1 MFRLNQIKINY
12 MVEPKTIIDSPVI
25 SWTYEPGSDEKQ
37 DSAEIVLKT
46 EQNEVIL
53 TKIINGD
60 LMMST
65 LDNLN
70 LKPRTKLLLEI
81 TSRSNL
87 GNSTSLLTSFE
98 TTIAENER
106 KGRWMS
112 IPNSFNGGTI
122 YFRKRI
128 NLKDKP
134 IKRARAYICG
144 LGYHE
149 FSINSKKISDR
160 VLNPGVT
167 NYDLTCLYDT
177 YEFEN
182 ELVAGD
188 NVIGIEVG
196 YGWLGSRKV
205 LAQFYIEYA
214 DGEVY
219 EAHSDCNDGWWVTGT
234 PVIDNSIYGGEVYD
248 ARIEEKCLPHW
259 ASIEFEPTWANGWM
273 YTILTQAP
281 KGKLTPQEVPPI
293 KVHATFNVKKSHLA
307 GKNKVYDFGQN
318 LAGWAHI
325 KCRGERGSKIT
336 LVFGEGLTEDGHV
349 NQLNLRSARCS
360 DTYILKGNGIEEYE
374 PRFTYHG
381 FQYCEVVIEGN
392 VELLDICS
400 KHVHSDIKII
410 GSFKCS
416 DSILN
421 ELHRMAVITE
431 QNNQYSILTDCPQR
445 DERFGWLNDVSSRIF
460 QSDYNFDMNRL
471 YNKVVHDITETMNS
485 DGAIADTAPYY
496 TGGQPADTTTASYL
510 LLALSCYRHFGDKNI
525 LVREYDNHK
534 KWVEYLLSR
543 QKDYIMDYYYY
554 ADWVSPQTLKNSN
567 SDGIFVS
574 SLFLHWHLKLIAE
587 IASILGKD
595 DDFAKYSKMVKESKT
610 SLNEKY
616 YHSEG
621 NYYCNNTQCEN
632 AMSVWLDV
640 CKESNKKAVVEN
652 IVKDIKENNFH
663 LTCGNQGYRH
673 VFYLLCEYGYSDL
686 AIKVLK
692 NPEYPGWGYMITCG
706 ATTIWE
712 RRESKME
719 NVMHSFDHPMFGS
732 FDAIFYRYFAGI
744 QINGCAADDIVIRP
758 YIPET
763 LDFVEATYDSIKGK
777 IASSWKKCEG
787 FISYEIDVPTN
798 ITIKVI
804 MDKKVLTV
812 DDENCSKNEFVLCG
826 GKHQLTTT
834 L

>member
-25 SWTYEPGSDEKQ
+25 SWTYKAGSDETQ
-37 DSAEIVLKT
+37 VSATIIVKT
-46 EQNEVIL
+46 ENNEVIYNK
-53 TKIINGD
+53 TID
-60 LMMST
+60 TSLMMST
-65 LDNLN
+65 LDDFKLN
-70 LKPRTKLLLEI
+70 PRTKLLLEVE
-81 TSRSNL
+81 SRSNL
-87 GNSTSLLTSFE
+87 GNVSTLKTTFE
-98 TTIAENER
+98 TTLAESDW

-128 NLKDKP
+128 NLKDKK

-149 FSINSKKISDR
+149 FYVNSKKITDR

-177 YEFEN
+177 YEFEK
-182 ELVAGD
+182 ELLPGD
-188 NVIGIEVG
+188 NVVGIEVG

-205 LAQFYIEYA
+205 LAQFYIEYE
-214 DGEVY
+214 DGEIY
-219 EAHSDCNDGWWVTGT
+219 EDHSDCNAGWWVSGT
-234 PVIDNSIYGGEVYD
+234 PVIDNSIYGGEIYD

-293 KVHATFNVKKSHLA
+293 KIHSTYNVKNIYITD
-307 GKNKVYDFGQN
+307 KNLVYDFGQN

-325 KCRGERGSKIT
+325 KCEGKRGSKIT
-336 LVFGEGLTEDGHV
+336 LVFGEGLTEDKHV

-360 DTYILKGNGIEEYE
+360 DTYILKGEGIEEYE

-381 FQYCEVVIEGN
+381 FQYCEAVIEGDAKII
-392 VELLDICS
+392 DIS
-400 KHVHSDIKII
+400 AKHVHSDIRVI
-410 GSFKCS
+410 GNFKCS
-416 DSILN
+416 DPILN

-471 YNKVVHDITETMNS
+471 YNKVVHDITETMN
-485 DGAIADTAPYY
+485 DEGAIADTAPYY

-510 LLALSCYRHFGDKNI
+510 LLALSSYKHFGDKKI
-525 LVREYDNHK
+525 LEREYPNHK
-534 KWVEYLLSR
+534 KWVEYLLTR
-543 QKDYIMDYYYY
+543 QKDYVMDYYYY
-554 ADWVSPQTLKNSN
+554 ADWVNPTTLDNSF

-574 SLFLHWHLKLIAE
+574 SMFLHWHLKLITE
-587 IASILGKD
+587 IASILGKKSD
-595 DDFAKYSKMVKESKT
+595 RAKYSKMVKESKK
-610 SLNEKY
+610 SLNDKYFHKEEK
-616 YHSEG
+616 
-621 NYYCNNTQCEN
+621 YYCNNTQCEN
-632 AMSVWLDV
+632 AMAVWLNICEEKDK
-640 CKESNKKAVVEN
+640 KEVVKK
-652 IVKDIKENNFH
+652 IVKDIEHNDFH
-663 LTCGNQGYRH
+663 ITCGNQGYRH

-692 NPEYPGWGYMITCG
+692 NPEYPGWGYMIASG

-712 RRESKME
+712 RWESKME
-719 NVMHSFDHPMFGS
+719 NEMHSFDHPMFGS

-744 QINGCAADDIVIRP
+744 QIDGCAANKVTIRP
-758 YIPET
+758 FIPDS
-763 LDFVEATYDSIKGK
+763 LSFVECSYDSINGN
-777 IASSWKKCEG
+777 IVSSWKKNADCIEYT
-787 FISYEIDVPTN
+787 IEVPTN
-798 ITIKVI
+798 TSLKVI
-804 MDKKVLTV
+804 MNKKVLAI
-812 DDENCSKNEFVLCG
+812 DGKPSSKKEFLLNG
-826 GKHQLTTT
+826 GSHRVITNL
-834 L
+834 